1 MAETT
6 LYHIV
11 YVSSASHLF
20 SKQELLDLLEKAREK
35 NHQLGVTGLLLYKE
49 GDFIQLIEG
58 DKEAVKSLFTTISA
72 DPRHNQTFVLLEEET
87 DRRLFNDWSMGFR
100 DLSDPEVQSTPGFSQ
115 YMNTPLVA
123 ESFVDDPSGC
133 LGLMEVFKPVF

>member
-6 LYHIV
+6 LYHIM

-20 SKQELLDLLEKAREK
+20 
-35 NHQLGVTGLLLYKE
+35 
-49 GDFIQLIEG
+49 
-58 DKEAVKSLFTTISA
+58 
-72 DPRHNQTFVLLEEET
+72 
-87 DRRLFNDWSMGFR
+87 SMGFR
-100 DLSDPEVQSTPGFSQ
+100 DLSDPEVQATPGFSQ

-133 LGLMEVFKPVF
+133 LGLMEVFKPAF